1 LNEEQHKKFEAY
13 KEIRK
18 ELAKNAAIPPYAIFN
33 DYELAEI
40 AKIEAPNEKNIIEI
54 KGISKN
60 KAEKYGK
67 VLLEKYALVSAP
79 LNDRVGAD
87 MANIENTNM
96 LVGAG
101 FKPAQELSEATRAGL
116 KPAPTTIRDTQQE
129 LFQ

>member
-1 LNEEQHKKFEAY
+1 MNEEQHKKFEAY

-67 VLLEKYALVSAP
+67 LLLEKYADNVGAKHFLP
-79 LNDRVGAD
+79 LN
-87 MANIENTNM
+87 N
-96 LVGAG
+96 VGAG
-101 FKPAQELSEATRAGL
+101 SARPKTQTDDNLGGQTPPLQHA
-116 KPAPTTIRDTQQE
+116 QQE